1 MRLKLDRNSNRSTE
15 MFADPK
21 SGFKCVPY
29 VSVSRNVRETKLKL
43 IGDRTFS
50 IKRQGRLF
58 KSRPRWPSVYSNLR
72 LFRTRRLFIKCIFQ
86 PLIFWSSALKVYW
99 IKNQILTSPLK
110 NVRQCHQLCLIS
122 VNVKSFSIVTYLC
135 ETRKNCI
142 GNCSTANVLRKQFG
156 RRWCRGS
163 CSMSSE
169 KGKIM
174 ERFKELLLEKPTRWS
189 SLNG

>member
-1 MRLKLDRNSNRSTE
+1 MRTLRFRISQ
-15 MFADPK
+15 
-21 SGFKCVPY
+21 CC
-29 VSVSRNVRETKLKL
+29 ETKLKL

-58 KSRPRWPSVYSNLR
+58 KSRPRWPNVYSNPH
-72 LFRTRRLFIKCIFQ
+72 LFRARRLFIKCIFQ
-86 PLIFWSSALKVYW
+86 PFIFWSSALKVYW

-110 NVRQCHQLCLIS
+110 NVKQCHQLCLIS

-142 GNCSTANVLRKQFG
+142 GNCLTANVLCKQF
-156 RRWCRGS
+156 RTRWCRGS
-163 CSMSSE
+163 CSISSE

-174 ERFKELLLEKPTRWS
+174 ERFEELLLEKPTRWS
-189 SLNG
+189 SLDG